1 MVKDSTFLELINV
14 ISQNTEEII
23 RLQELLQPKISEIE
37 LEKAQAQ
44 DILDN
49 NANLQKF
56 LRELANQL

>member
-1 MVKDSTFLELINV
+1 MVKDSTFLELIKV

>member
-37 LEKAQAQ
+37 LEKSQAQ